1 MSDEIQQP
9 VVEAPSA
16 PAVEAPSVPAQV
28 ESPQSLDDTLAKT
41 MAEIKARR
49 PEQGADGKFI
59 AKAGATPAT
68 PELQVPGSP
77 EAATPEPA
85 LPAIEAPQSLPDD
98 VKKVWSTL
106 PRSVQETWSRR
117 EGETHAKIT
126 ADGERLKSLGAF
138 EELSTS
144 VQDRLKQVNAPA
156 PEYFR
161 RLAAADQLL
170 VQNGPAGLR
179 QIAQLYG
186 IDPRVAFGVGQ
197 PGQGQPA
204 DPHFSALVQEVSAL
218 KSQIADQQEIA
229 RKQSLTQAEA
239 KIEAFKKNAP
249 HFDKVEATMTTL
261 YRDNPSLS
269 LEQLYDMAVN
279 ANPETRKILA
289 DEQAAKA
296 KAEADEKQKQDQA
309 AAAKLATLARK
320 PGSVGTVAKAGGSWE
335 DTMGATFRNIRA
347 RG

>member
-9 VVEAPSA
+9 SVGTSTPA
-16 PAVEAPSVPAQV
+16 PAVAEVPQV
-28 ESPQSLDDTLAKT
+28 QTPERSMDDTLAAT

-49 PEQGADGKFI
+49 PEQGADGKFM
-59 AKAGATPAT
+59 AKAGATTAT

-85 LPAIEAPQSLPDD
+85 LPAIDAPQSLPDD
-98 VKKVWSTL
+98 VKKQWSTL
-106 PRSVQETWSRR
+106 PRAIQEVWSKR

-144 VQDRLKQVNAPA
+144 VQDRLKQVGAPA

-170 VQNGPAGLR
+170 VKDGPAGLR

-186 IDPRVAFGVGQ
+186 IDWRTAFGA
-197 PGQGQPA
+197 GQPA
-204 DPHFSALVQEVSAL
+204 SGQSADPNLSALLQKMGAL
-218 KSQIADQQEIA
+218 ESQLADQREHTRQ
-229 RKQSLTQAEA
+229 QSLTRAEA
-239 KIEAFKKNAP
+239 QIDAFKKNAP
-249 HFDKVEATMTTL
+249 HFDKVEQMMATF

-289 DEQAAKA
+289 DENAAKA
-296 KAEADEKQKQDQA
+296 KAEADEKLKKDQA
-309 AAAKLATLARK
+309 AAAKLATLSRK
-320 PGSVGTVAKAGGSWE
+320 PGSVGTVAKAGAGWQ
-335 DTMGATFRNIRA
+335 DTMATKFREIRA